1 MHLHVGIINMSSSAQ
16 TQIAITPTLY
26 RSNAILQSLQGFA
39 FGLSISF

>member
-1 MHLHVGIINMSSSAQ
+1 MHLHVAIINMSSSTQ

-39 FGLSISF
+39 FGFSISF